1 MYASHIHSKSTHSH
15 ILVFHACISLTAL
28 NAHGLPRVTVILRY
42 EGTLENVTLTAT
54 ALKIVHSNGRANA
67 VPVGQA
73 RHWST
78 CRSCGSPVA
87 RRGQHARLYI
97 RLLTAYTVHS
107 TLVNASLH
115 TLHCILTVYTVYS
128 TLVNA
133 SLHTLHCI
141 LTVYTVHSTLVNASL
156 HTRHSSPCR
165 RFMASCPVCP
175 LHTLKHWNSL
185 KLQVN
190 SNGA

>member
-67 VPVGQA
+67 IPVGQA

-97 RLLTAYTVHS
+97 RLLTYRCDSIQCTALWSMLHS
-107 TLVNASLH
+107 THDTPVLVGVSWL
-115 TLHCILTVYTVYS
+115 
-128 TLVNA
+128 
-133 SLHTLHCI
+133 
-141 LTVYTVHSTLVNASL
+141 
-156 HTRHSSPCR
+156 
-165 RFMASCPVCP
+165 PV
-175 LHTLKHWNSL
+175 LFAHWTH
-185 KLQVN
+185 
-190 SNGA
+190 